1 MKHFTLPTVLVL
13 TFLLIGACGG
23 AAQEEQAGA
32 SADPVE
38 DPSMRDPVDP
48 CPSLVGSW
56 ELVSIDDQ
64 SRALSGEFQSDP
76 DYQVA
81 PTLKIINDTHW
92 MFIRQSADHFIH
104 AQGGRYTLHDGIYT
118 EMVDFSAI
126 PENVGLDFVF
136 ECRLEGDSLWYHT
149 GGLGDHRY
157 IEVWRRVK

>member
-1 MKHFTLPTVLVL
+1 MKRFSLATSILLVGL
-13 TFLLIGACGG
+13 FVGACGG
-23 AAQEEQAGA
+23 ASLENDA
-32 SADPVE
+32 SASDEPVE
-38 DPSMRDPVDP
+38 DPSMRDPEDP

-56 ELVSIDDQ
+56 ELVSIDDE
-64 SRALSGEFQSDP
+64 SSALSGDFGSDP

-81 PTLKIINDTHW
+81 PTLKILNDTHW
-92 MFIRQSADHFIH
+92 MFIRQSADRFIH

-118 EMVDFSAI
+118 EMVDYSAI

>member
-1 MKHFTLPTVLVL
+1 MRRFLFPTLVL
-13 TFLLIGACGG
+13 LVILAVGACGG
-23 AAQEEQAGA
+23 ASNEGDAEA
-32 SADPVE
+32 ADAPVE

-64 SRALSGEFQSDP
+64 SAALTGGFESDP

-92 MFIRQSADHFIH
+92 MFIRQSADNFIH

-118 EMVDFSAI
+118 EMVDYSAI
-126 PENVGLDFVF
+126 PANVGLDFVF
-136 ECRLEGDSLWYHT
+136 ECRLEGDSLWYHS